1 MIIGSFSKLCYTPS
15 IVPEM
20 IYIADSSLFI
30 IRKRLEGIIITVP
43 SVVDELRDENARTT
57 MELMNVR
64 VEPPLESFKKK
75 VRAQAGITK
84 DSEELSRTDI
94 DILAKALE
102 YSGREDAI
110 LVTDDFAVQNTA
122 IQLGIKVMPAGQ
134 RKIKDVLLWEKQCIG
149 CKRRF
154 PAGEECPVCGSP
166 MKKRRKSALK
176 SG

>member
-1 MIIGSFSKLCYTPS
+1 
-15 IVPEM
+15 M
-20 IYIADSSLFI
+20 IYIADASLFI
-30 IRKRLEGIIITVP
+30 IRKRLEGSIVTVP
-43 SVVDELRDENARTT
+43 SVVEELRDENARTT

-64 VEPPLESFKKK
+64 VEPSLPGFKKE
-75 VRAQAGITK
+75 VRSKAGITK
-84 DSEELSRTDI
+84 DSEELSDTDV

-102 YSGREDAI
+102 YSKREETI

-154 PAGEECPVCGSP
+154 PEGDVCPVCGSP

-176 SG
+176 TG

>member
-1 MIIGSFSKLCYTPS
+1 MT
-15 IVPEM
+15 
-20 IYIADSSLFI
+20 YIADASLFI
-30 IRKRLEGIIITVP
+30 IRKRLEGSIVTVP
-43 SVVDELRDENARTT
+43 SVVEELRDENARTT

-64 VEPPLESFKKK
+64 VEPPLESFKKE
-75 VRAQAGITK
+75 VRTKAGITK

-102 YSGREDAI
+102 YSGREETI
-110 LVTDDFAVQNTA
+110 LVTDDFAIQNTA

-134 RKIKDVLLWEKQCIG
+134 RKIKDVILWEKQCIG

-154 PAGEECPVCGSP
+154 PEGEECPVCGSQ
-166 MKKRRKSALK
+166 MKKRRKSAIK

>member
-1 MIIGSFSKLCYTPS
+1 MT
-15 IVPEM
+15 
-20 IYIADSSLFI
+20 YIADASLFI
-30 IRKRLEGIIITVP
+30 IRKRLEGSIVTVP
-43 SVVDELRDENARTT
+43 SVVEELRDENARTT

-64 VEPPLESFKKK
+64 VEPPLESFKKQ
-75 VRAQAGITK
+75 VRTKAGVTK

-102 YSGREDAI
+102 YSRREETI

-154 PAGEECPVCGSP
+154 PQGDECPVCGSQ
-166 MKKRRKSALK
+166 MKKRRKSKAFK

>member
-1 MIIGSFSKLCYTPS
+1 
-15 IVPEM
+15 M

-64 VEPPLESFKKK
+64 VEPPLKAFKKEAMSK
-75 VRAQAGITK
+75 AGITK
-84 DSEELSRTDI
+84 DSEELSATDI

-102 YSGREDAI
+102 YSGREETI

-134 RKIKDVLLWEKQCIG
+134 RKIKDVILWEKQCIG

-154 PAGEECPVCGSP
+154 PEGDECPVCGSP